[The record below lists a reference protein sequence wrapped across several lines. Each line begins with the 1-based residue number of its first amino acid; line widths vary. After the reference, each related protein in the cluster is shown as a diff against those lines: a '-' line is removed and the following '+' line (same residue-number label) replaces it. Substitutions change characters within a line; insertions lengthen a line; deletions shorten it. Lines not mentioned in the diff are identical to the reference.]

1 MIKILRNFEVGL
13 AFWLM
18 IAISVIAVFAASFNG
33 IRTGILLSVLCLLFI
48 IIHLVTNFYRYKK
61 LTELSSDIDKV
72 LHGDEHIDFHKYSE
86 GELAILQNEIWK
98 MTIRLREQEQKL
110 REDKEFLAD
119 SLADISHQLRT
130 PLTSMNL
137 IMSLFSRPDTTIEK
151 KSELMHEMNGLLR
164 RVDWLITTLLKM
176 SKLDAGTVK
185 FRKDEVPMEK
195 LLEQACMPVQ
205 IPIELREQRL
215 IIKGSGTFKGD
226 IQWTCEAIGNIVK
239 NCMEHTPVGGTI
251 TVTGID
257 NPLYKEIKIKDTGC
271 GIRAEDLPYIF
282 ERFYKGNENNKQ
294 SFGIGLALARNIVS
308 SQDGTLKACNS
319 PEGGAEFEMRFYNG
333 AV

>member
-1 MIKILRNFEVGL
+1 MIKLLRNFEVGL

-48 IIHLVTNFYRYKK
+48 IINLVTNFYRYKK

-72 LHGDEHIDFHKYSE
+72 LHGDERIDFHKYSE

-251 TVTGID
+251 TVTGTD

-271 GIRAEDLPYIF
+271 GIRAEDLPHIF

>member
-1 MIKILRNFEVGL
+1 MIKLLRNFEVGL

-72 LHGDEHIDFHKYSE
+72 LHGDERIDFHKYSE

-251 TVTGID
+251 TVTGTD

-271 GIRAEDLPYIF
+271 GIRAEDLPHIF